1 MSRQLVRRNYLRQTG
16 GVALILSY
24 APIPVGAAA
33 MPMEDVQQDNDMLG
47 FKRHATNSEWKNTL
61 EALGPPVDDAEL
73 SEMHGKFI
81 GPESVSFFG
90 ITMLTSWQDQS
101 GVTTMARLEFN
112 VDFLNSSGG
121 GEPTPQVLIDWVR
134 DGDANLDVTS
144 TSEGYVAMPVGPDQ
158 VIPVGALDTLAGAG
172 QANIIAGADNIAG
185 NGIQIVVMPRNLVPE
200 MNNGE
205 LTPLTST
212 ADMSFDD
219 GDKLQFRVANNEIG
233 IVMTG
238 NNGLDSTMQSVGG
251 DMGQILQQTI
261 LNSNNNNV
269 LNSATLVFGISDS
282 LQNTG
287 RINADGALLAMKGF
301 GY

>member
-1 MSRQLVRRNYLRQTG
+1 M
-16 GVALILSY
+16 ILTY
-24 APIPVGAAA
+24 APISVGAAA
-33 MPMEDVQQDNDMLG
+33 MPTEDIQQDNDMLG
-47 FKRHATNSEWKNTL
+47 FKRNATNSQWKNTL

-81 GPESVSFFG
+81 GPDSVSFFG

-112 VDFLNSSGG
+112 VDFLAPSNG
-121 GEPTPQVLIDWVR
+121 GEPTPQVLVDWVR

-144 TSEGYVAMPVGPDQ
+144 TSEGYAAVPVGADQ

-172 QANIIAGADNIAG
+172 QANIIAGADNVAG
-185 NGIQIVVMPRNLVPE
+185 NGIQIVVMPRSLVPE
-200 MNNGE
+200 MATSGE
-205 LTPLTST
+205 LIPLAST
-212 ADMSFDD
+212 ADMTFDD
-219 GDKLQFRVANNEIG
+219 GDQLQFRVANNEIG

-269 LNSATLVFGISDS
+269 LNSASLVFGISDS
-282 LQNTG
+282 LQDTG